1 MRLIKPVIVAAVVG
15 ASLATAGGAAADELT
30 HFTFRAQVGSETFF
44 TDGDNVRVSY
54 RCTSRIR
61 NGLIIV
67 TSPSTGFSRRAS
79 ARCDG
84 VPRSVLLR
92 VGTSKNV
99 VLLQQFT
106 SAFAEVAV
114 RGRPCDTAA
123 CFG

>member
-1 MRLIKPVIVAAVVG
+1 LIKPVIVVAIVA
-15 ASLATAGGAAADELT
+15 ASLATAGGAAADELV
-30 HFTFRAQVGSETFF
+30 HF
-44 TDGDNVRVSY
+44 Y

-61 NGLIIV
+61 NGVIIV
-67 TSPSTGFSRRAS
+67 TSPTTGFSRRAS

-92 VGTSKNV
+92 VKGTKNR

-114 RGRPCDTAA
+114 LGRPCDTAA

>member
-1 MRLIKPVIVAAVVG
+1 MRLIKSVIVGAVVG

-92 VGTSKNV
+92 VGASKNV

-114 RGRPCDTAA
+114 RGRPCGTAA